1 MDIYAFLTNC
11 EITYQ
16 RVDHPPV
23 FTVAEAEEKVP
34 PLPGAHTKNL
44 FLRDCKGR
52 RHFLVI
58 VDGAMPVNLKALRG
72 ILGADKLGM
81 ASPERLG
88 KYLGVAPG
96 AVSLLGVLND
106 AERTVEVVFDRAVWA
121 AKALQCHPLVNK
133 TTLVISRP
141 DVKRLLEKTGH
152 AWRVVEVPART

>member
-1 MDIYAFLTNC
+1 M
-11 EITYQ
+11 
-16 RVDHPPV
+16 
-23 FTVAEAEEKVP
+23 
-34 PLPGAHTKNL
+34 
-44 FLRDCKGR
+44 
-52 RHFLVI
+52 I